1 MSMIDDDIL
10 MRRIDG
16 ELSPQE
22 AERVDAAAL
31 VDPDVA
37 ARLEGMRRLRA
48 AAREAF
54 PVAADPRDQAL
65 ARLIGEGTAA
75 PRSPFAGLVQALAD
89 AFAPRR
95 AALWGGLAAAAFVGG
110 VLLGPYFGEADRS
123 LAVGAGGALADAR
136 LVRVLDTRLAAD
148 GADGDGRSV
157 GLTFRDDEGR
167 WCRTFRA
174 DEARLAGLACRQPG
188 GWTMRVLAPTGGAPG
203 EVRTAGAHT
212 PEAVLAAVDA
222 AISGDTLD
230 AAAEARARDSGWR

>member
-1 MSMIDDDIL
+1 MSTIDDDIL

-22 AERVDAAAL
+22 ADRVDAAAL

-37 ARLEGMRRLRA
+37 ARLEGMRRLHA
-48 AAREAF
+48 AAGEAF
-54 PVAADPRDQAL
+54 PVVADPRDQAL
-65 ARLIGEGTAA
+65 ARLIAAEGAA
-75 PRSPFAGLVQALAD
+75 PRSPFAGLGQALAD
-89 AFAPRR
+89 AFSPRR

-123 LAVGAGGALADAR
+123 LAVGSNGVLTDAS

-174 DEARLAGLACRQPG
+174 DEARLAGLACRQPD

-203 EVRTAGAHT
+203 EVRTAGADT

-230 AAAEARARDSGWR
+230 AAAEARARDAGWR

>member
-1 MSMIDDDIL
+1 MSKIDDGAL
-10 MRRIDG
+10 MRLIDG

-22 AERVDAAAL
+22 AERIKAAAL
-31 VDPDVA
+31 VDPAVA

-48 AAREAF
+48 VASEAF
-54 PVAADPRDQAL
+54 PVAADPRDQVL
-65 ARLIGEGTAA
+65 AGLITAKAAA
-75 PRSPFAGLVQALAD
+75 PRFPLAHLGRALAD

-95 AALWGGLAAAAFVGG
+95 AALWGGLATAAFVGG
-110 VLLGPYFGEADRS
+110 VLLGPYFSEADRS
-123 LAVGAGGALADAR
+123 LAVGAGGALADAD

-174 DEARLAGLACRQPG
+174 DESRLAGLACRQQD
-188 GWTMRVLAPTGGAPG
+188 GWTMRVLAPSAGAPG
-203 EVRTAGAHT
+203 EVRTAGADT
-212 PEAVLAAVDA
+212 PDAVLTAIDA